1 MENVSLGS
9 YLKEIRERRGIKLEE
24 ISRETKILKKVLESL
39 ENNDFSLIPEVYLKG
54 IIRKYFQILKVK
66 EEEAQEI
73 FRQLEEYWGKKSEI
87 ALKEKTYIKQ
97 NKLSFSFRFF
107 VPILFLFL
115 AFYFLYEIS
124 LFILPAKISLNNTS
138 FITSEKNFLLK
149 GQAIRAKSVLLNG
162 KELYLN
168 EKGFFEETLVLEKGV
183 NNIELKALN
192 PLGRETVK
200 ILTIIYQAE

>member
-1 MENVSLGS
+1 MENISLGS
-9 YLKEIRERRGIKLEE
+9 YLRELREKRGVKLEE
-24 ISRETKILKKVLESL
+24 ISRETKILKKVLESV
-39 ENNDFSLIPEVYLKG
+39 ENNDFSLISEVYLKG

-66 EEEAQEI
+66 EEEALEI
-73 FRQLEEYWGKKSEI
+73 IRELDKHLDKKPEI
-87 ALKEKTYIKQ
+87 ALVKKNYTKN
-97 NKLSFSFRFF
+97 NKLSVSLRSVFI
-107 VPILFLFL
+107 ILFLFL
-115 AFYFLYEIS
+115 AFYFFYEIS

-162 KELYLN
+162 KDLYLN